1 MIHCEAQFDALSA
14 NLSNTSGQPEP
25 DTSVVDQRV
34 QLRIALQHLAAHSRQ
49 LDGFSHPDVQHRHC
63 VGCQYSVK
71 TSTEIE
77 NGPAKCRSLVIVSVE
92 ITNYRMGGVV
102 MSSQGVIFK
111 RCGCQDPADGRRLG
125 RTCPQLAEAGAWE
138 LVFPCVGDKSDGSA
152 GAGASVGPTSTWTTG
167 N

>member
-1 MIHCEAQFDALSA
+1 M
-14 NLSNTSGQPEP
+14 
-25 DTSVVDQRV
+25 
-34 QLRIALQHLAAHSRQ
+34 
-49 LDGFSHPDVQHRHC
+49 
-63 VGCQYSVK
+63 
-71 TSTEIE
+71 EIE